1 MYLVS
6 GCAHTVS
13 ALTPT
18 LLHKLLTSRVWAGW
32 SKGNQTGR
40 SKDRGS
46 LVAQHTNT
54 LIPRTVGLTRG
65 CMPYQ
70 DPVYSQ
76 PKKLPGAH
84 FHNAACGPLR
94 KLILPYRRCVV
105 MLPTL
110 YLFCFFIL
118 CPMFLY
124 FVSICFSPIPI
135 PSFYNS
141 LLVVFPFISLLDILL
156 AITIKL

>member
-1 MYLVS
+1 MGRHVEHVMYLVS

-18 LLHKLLTSRVWAGW
+18 LLHKLLTNRVWAGW

-46 LVAQHTNT
+46 VVAQHSNT
-54 LIPRTVGLTRG
+54 LIPRSVGLTRG

-76 PKKLPGAH
+76 PKKLPGPH

-94 KLILPYRRCVV
+94 KLILPYRRCVM

-110 YLFCFFIL
+110 YLFCFLF
-118 CPMFLY
+118 C
-124 FVSICFSPIPI
+124 VQCFSTLF
-135 PSFYNS
+135 PS
-141 LLVVFPFISLLDILL
+141 VFLPSPSHLS
-156 AITIKL
+156 ITPYLWCFLSSHF